1 MLGYDQSSS
10 WFEKKKGGQ
19 KEVKRGWWKVKLVS
33 VNHEESNKLNQRQLL
48 LESDS
53 TGDELHN

>member
-33 VNHEESNKLNQRQLL
+33 VNHEETNKLNQR
-48 LESDS
+48 
-53 TGDELHN
+53 